1 MPMRAITYELELK
14 DDRTVTLTLPEDIPL
29 GKHQIVVVID
39 EHVKVDV
46 MRHDTYDELLLQ
58 TRGLWKQGDG
68 LRYQE
73 RLRDEWDREL

>member
-1 MPMRAITYELELK
+1 MRVITYELELK
-14 DDRTVTLTLPEDIPL
+14 DDLTVTLTLPEDIPL

-39 EHVKVDV
+39 EHVKNAGTT
-46 MRHDTYDELLLQ
+46 HDRYDALLLQ

-73 RLRDEWDREL
+73 KIRDEWNRPS

>member
-1 MPMRAITYELELK
+1 MSMRTLTYELELK

-39 EHVKVDV
+39 EYIKNDG
-46 MRHDTYDELLLQ
+46 MTHDRYDELLLQ

-73 RLRDEWDREL
+73 KIRDEWNRPS

>member
-1 MPMRAITYELELK
+1 MRAITYELELK

-39 EHVKVDV
+39 EHVTNDGTT
-46 MRHDTYDELLLQ
+46 HDKYDELLLQ

-73 RLRDEWDREL
+73 RLRDEWDRES

>member
-1 MPMRAITYELELK
+1 MRAITYELEIK

-39 EHVKVDV
+39 EQVNDDG
-46 MRHDTYDELLLQ
+46 MPRDTYDELLLQ
-58 TRGLWKQGDG
+58 TSGVWKQGDG

-73 RLRDEWDREL
+73 KIRDEWNRPS